1 MLYINLIKKR
11 IIILIP
17 ILILLFS
24 IILLV
29 NMLMNNSIIYD
40 IDMKG
45 GLQILISLNNK
56 PDIHFIENILKD
68 YKPTIR
74 ISEGISDYTLIIQT
88 SENVNYDEIISKLK
102 ENGYSFSNW
111 SVQTLSASLGTS
123 FLKQAEFVLFVAFIF
138 MSITIFI
145 LFKNPLPSF
154 YVVLCGVADIIET
167 FVASQLLGIPLSLA
181 TFTGLLLLIGYSV
194 DTDIL
199 LTTRMIKGEQSLREE
214 KLKSALKTGLTMTGT
229 SFCAVSVLFLIS
241 YSNVIVQIASILMI
255 GLLFDILNTWI
266 TNASLIYWY
275 AEKKGI

>member
-1 MLYINLIKKR
+1 
-11 IIILIP
+11 
-17 ILILLFS
+17 
-24 IILLV
+24 
-29 NMLMNNSIIYD
+29 MNNSIIYD